1 MRIPRFKSLAADTK
15 SPVTTQRCTIRHN
28 GHHTPGHRSRTKIV
42 IPHKSPYYSQICF
55 MYITRLVLHRATSP
69 EAHVNRFQKKKKKKA
84 LLLYVGIPSLS
95 FNGLDGDTHAGSQAS
110 GSCANLNT
118 PIGTQVPRTVL
129 TLIYPDA
136 VSIPILCHLRH
147 KLMMLRNPSGL
158 CRNLQMLYRI
168 PI

>member
-1 MRIPRFKSLAADTK
+1 MRFGFLLRDIPNKDVPRQEPRRPFGRA
-15 SPVTTQRCTIRHN
+15 
-28 GHHTPGHRSRTKIV
+28 IV
-42 IPHKSPYYSQICF
+42 
-55 MYITRLVLHRATSP
+55 
-69 EAHVNRFQKKKKKKA
+69 NKA
-84 LLLYVGIPSLS
+84 LLLHVGIPSLS

-118 PIGTQVPRTVL
+118 PIGTQVPWTVL

-147 KLMMLRNPSGL
+147 ILMMLRNPSGL